1 MCIRDRGAAADQAG
15 LQKGDIITKLDG
27 STITGYAQLQDTLS
41 YYSSGETVPITVQ
54 RMEGSE
60 YVEKTFDVTL
70 SSGKEAGVEQDK

>member
-1 MCIRDRGAAADQAG
+1 MWRSVRSVSYTHLDVYKRQ
-15 LQKGDIITKLDG
+15 KLDG